1 MMGKEMRN
9 DGRRVVN
16 YAEFDDTRRGK
27 RKNGR
32 GEGMRIEEGWDEGR

>member
-1 MMGKEMRN
+1 MMGNEMRN
-9 DGRRVVN
+9 DGRRS
-16 YAEFDDTRRGK
+16 K